1 MYKPLK
7 AVSKQGTDCDMCETV
22 LLYYLPNPVGV
33 KGMYLVKKLKKLV
46 DGVVMSVCRRI
57 NTSAIEAQEIRRGRS
72 DSLQL

>member
-7 AVSKQGTDCDMCETV
+7 AVSKQGADCDMCETV

-46 DGVVMSVCRRI
+46 DGVVMRVC
-57 NTSAIEAQEIRRGRS
+57 AEG
-72 DSLQL
+72 